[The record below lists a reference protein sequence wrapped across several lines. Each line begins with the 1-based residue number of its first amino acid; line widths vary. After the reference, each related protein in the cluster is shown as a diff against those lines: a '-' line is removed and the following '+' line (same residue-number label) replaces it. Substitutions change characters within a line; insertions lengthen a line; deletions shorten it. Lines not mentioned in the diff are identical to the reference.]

1 MLHVHVSV
9 YCAGNNIVS
18 LPVEMSRPFRI
29 HKEPSET
36 ARLAKVYRCKCTMY
50 MCVVCVC
57 VCVCVCV
64 LYVCVCCVC
73 VCVLCVCVLCVCVCV
88 LYVCVCVVCVC
99 VVCVCVCVVCVYV
112 HVANEEIIYV
122 FPLVFAYLC
131 TPPGPYEMT
140 ITWTLYTDYRSSL
153 KMRYASL
160 ETLWLDDNK
169 LTDQTTFS
177 TLAGLRKYML
187 CIHVHIY

>member
-9 YCAGNNIVS
+9 HCAGNNIVS

-36 ARLAKVYRCKCTMY
+36 ARLAKVYRCKCTCTCVWCVCVCLLY
-50 MCVVCVC
+50 VLCVCVVCVC
-57 VCVCVCV
+57 VCV
-64 LYVCVCCVC
+64 
-73 VCVLCVCVLCVCVCV
+73 
-88 LYVCVCVVCVC
+88 
-99 VVCVCVCVVCVYV
+99 VCVCVVCVYV

-187 CIHVHIY
+187 CIHVHVY